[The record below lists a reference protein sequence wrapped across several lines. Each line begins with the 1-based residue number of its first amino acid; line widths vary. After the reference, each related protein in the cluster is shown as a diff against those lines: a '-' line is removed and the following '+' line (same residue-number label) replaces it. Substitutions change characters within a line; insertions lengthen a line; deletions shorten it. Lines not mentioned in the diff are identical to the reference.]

1 MEIEIITRSEYRR
14 ELIEKSAKFYAK
26 QLNISKSNYKVV
38 IFTDPS
44 LIKEHGANGMA
55 WSAAPGVGT
64 IALYNR
70 LSIGQLLATI
80 AHEMVHIKQ
89 YIRGHF
95 RTEKSRNGKDKKF
108 WLGKQVVAKYEKQP
122 WEVEAY
128 RKQNI
133 LLDQLID
140 TVLSSESK
148 KKKKK

>member
-1 MEIEIITRSEYRR
+1 
-14 ELIEKSAKFYAK
+14 
-26 QLNISKSNYKVV
+26 
-38 IFTDPS
+38 
-44 LIKEHGANGMA
+44 MA

-108 WLGKQVVAKYEKQP
+108 WLGKQVLAKYEKQP

-133 LLDQLID
+133 LLDKLID